1 MKWENLG
8 PDCLSTL
15 KLVGPRENEQSVA
28 TQRTMLS
35 ASLVT
40 AVEGGEAL
48 GENAP
53 TVEELEHF
61 PPNEATES
69 RSAGHAADLD

>member
-1 MKWENLG
+1 
-8 PDCLSTL
+8 
-15 KLVGPRENEQSVA
+15 
-28 TQRTMLS
+28 MLS